1 MNSKLIAELAGVSR
15 STVSRVINGYPDI
28 SKVTRDKVLK
38 IIEEN
43 NYIPN
48 LSAQK
53 LVGKKNRC
61 IGVFL
66 YTGTPSGENKKIAKS
81 FFYSQLLGEMIDVAN
96 SLKYTILVSHINEN
110 DDSYR
115 VPFLNKS
122 IDAGIIIG
130 GTIRLPEIE
139 KLILEEN
146 KLLLIDY
153 RDTIKS
159 KNISIINPNNLNG
172 GFLATKHL
180 IKSNHRR
187 IVHITGDLNRMP
199 GKERLEGYKKAMK
212 EYNISIE
219 KTNILNGDFSEK
231 SGYGVMKRYLKEKKK
246 LDFTGIFAASDLM
259 AIGAIRALKENGIKV
274 PEEVSIIG
282 FNNTIV
288 GEYITPS
295 LSTVEY
301 LQSSLAEDAI
311 ETIIEMVE
319 GGCGKVKTLDSKL
332 VIRDSVIKI

>member
-1 MNSKLIAELAGVSR
+1 MNSKLIAKLAGVSR
-15 STVSRVINGYPDI
+15 STVSRVINNYPDI

-38 IIEEN
+38 IIEDN
-43 NYIPN
+43 NYVPN

-61 IGVFL
+61 IGIFL
-66 YTGTPSGENKKIAKS
+66 YTGTPNGKNKKVAKS
-81 FFYSQLLGEMIDVAN
+81 FFYSQLLAEMIDVAN
-96 SLKYTILVSHINEN
+96 SLGYTILVSHINEN
-110 DDSYR
+110 DVSYK

-139 KLILEEN
+139 KLISDKN

-153 RDTIKS
+153 RETINS

-172 GFLATKHL
+172 GFIATEYL
-180 IKSNHRR
+180 IKNNHRS
-187 IVHITGDLNRMP
+187 IIHIAGDLNRMP
-199 GKERLEGYKKAMK
+199 GKERLEGYRKAMK
-212 EYNISIE
+212 EHNISID
-219 KTNILNGDFSEK
+219 KINILNGNFDEN
-231 SGYGVMKRYLKEKKK
+231 SGYMAMKKHLKKIGK
-246 LDFTGIFAASDLM
+246 LDFTGVFAASDLM

-282 FNNTIV
+282 FNNTIL
-288 GEYITPS
+288 GSYITPA

-301 LQSSLAEDAI
+301 LQSSLAVDAI
-311 ETIIEMVE
+311 NSVIQMIEGKE
-319 GGCGKVKTLDSKL
+319 GIVKTLDSKL
-332 VIRDSVIKI
+332 IIRDSVIKI